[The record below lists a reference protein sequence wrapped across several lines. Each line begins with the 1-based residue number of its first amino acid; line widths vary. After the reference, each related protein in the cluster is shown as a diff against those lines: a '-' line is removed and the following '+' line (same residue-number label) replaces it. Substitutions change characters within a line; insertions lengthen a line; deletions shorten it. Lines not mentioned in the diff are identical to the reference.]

1 MRHARNL
8 PAATL
13 AVCRAAALLPLSATL
28 GCMRAPSFNVLGS
41 YFPGWI
47 ACIAAAIL
55 LTVALRSILNRT
67 GVEDRL
73 PLLPIF
79 YFSCTLLIACVIWL
93 LAFE

>member
-1 MRHARNL
+1 MRD
-8 PAATL
+8 
-13 AVCRAAALLPLSATL
+13 VCSMKDCFLRLRRCALLLPSIALT

-47 ACIAAAIL
+47 ACIITGILLAAIL
-55 LTVALRSILNRT
+55 RWILNRT

-79 YFSCTLLIACVIWL
+79 YFSLALLFACVIWL
-93 LAFE
+93 IAFE